1 VGKKMLRF
9 IMLVLVVIIYMVY
22 SLFLL
27 VIIGIMKLFKYK
39 KTDIY
44 IQKRVKKFG
53 KTLMFFSG
61 SKIELIGKE
70 NIPEDNCLFVAN
82 HQSNFDIPIILS
94 LIEKPMGF
102 IAKKEV
108 KKIPII
114 NVWVSLIKSVY
125 LDRNNIR
132 NAVKA
137 INQAIEYIK
146 EGHSMFVFP
155 EGTRSS
161 DGKLGEFK
169 AGSFKLATKPKVKIV
184 PIVII
189 DSYKIMK
196 KDRKKTEENLFNIF
210 EQVVFPLYPKIRE
223 VKESNIKKGK
233 FSLMSGSGSSVFNFK

>member
-1 VGKKMLRF
+1 MLRF
-9 IMLVLVVIIYMVY
+9 IMLVLVVIVYMVY

-39 KTDIY
+39 KTPEY
-44 IQKRVKKFG
+44 IQKRVKNFG

-61 SKIELIGKE
+61 SKIEIIGEE

-108 KKIPII
+108 KKIPLI

-196 KDRKKTEENLFNIF
+196 KDSLKINRENVKIVFLEPISTENFTKEEEKSVDQRVRTLIENKLKSYEN
-210 EQVVFPLYPKIRE
+210 
-223 VKESNIKKGK
+223 N
-233 FSLMSGSGSSVFNFK
+233 